1 MRSMTLFNFLL
12 ESSLIGGALVLVM
25 VAVRALLRGRISAR
39 VLYALWIVVALR
51 LLLPISL
58 PNPLMNHLR
67 PTLSV
72 DGEARPVADQ
82 IRTRFLDTIDAIS
95 EKSGTDALTHLSNE
109 TRSGRA
115 GKWLLAGYAIIGAG
129 TGMWLVYRSEKRKN
143 RILRNRTGV
152 PDEATNAVYLE
163 LCARYHFKPV
173 PVYLVQSLAAPCIVG
188 RLRPFIAIPEASA
201 PAHVPHMLAHAVCHL
216 KAGDQWWSAVR
227 NVCCLVHWIN
237 PLVWLAAFLSREDAE
252 RACDSRATG
261 QLPDM
266 ERLAYAHALAGAA
279 GRCCTGATR
288 LMLSGKWLK
297 ERINGVLRNDKAR
310 KWGVALASILCAVVL
325 VGAFAT
331 RESHRPVFVKNI
343 PQVSWVA
350 APEPLE
356 DYNAALAAA
365 RRFLESPFIGLDTAG
380 AVLHC
385 EEDARGWRI
394 TARSSDD
401 EASLLSTLLL
411 SSEGEVLLYD
421 GSPALG
427 RLTTLSW
434 LHTLAAPSPS
444 LDRYT
449 AAFAGACLPGRSIA
463 GATPV
468 DDLSARDG
476 AHVVLTT
483 LTGTDGTLL
492 TDGLAMIVEPEM
504 RVVMYEREAMNGG
517 V

>member
-1 MRSMTLFNFLL
+1 MNTL
-12 ESSLIGGALVLVM
+12 VT
-25 VAVRALLRGRISAR
+25 
-39 VLYALWIVVALR
+39 WI
-51 LLLPISL
+51 I
-58 PNPLMNHLR
+58 
-67 PTLSV
+67 
-72 DGEARPVADQ
+72 
-82 IRTRFLDTIDAIS
+82 
-95 EKSGTDALTHLSNE
+95 
-109 TRSGRA
+109 
-115 GKWLLAGYAIIGAG
+115 
-129 TGMWLVYRSEKRKN
+129 
-143 RILRNRTGV
+143 
-152 PDEATNAVYLE
+152 
-163 LCARYHFKPV
+163 CA
-173 PVYLVQSLAAPCIVG
+173 
-188 RLRPFIAIPEASA
+188 
-201 PAHVPHMLAHAVCHL
+201 
-216 KAGDQWWSAVR
+216 
-227 NVCCLVHWIN
+227 
-237 PLVWLAAFLSREDAE
+237 
-252 RACDSRATG
+252 
-261 QLPDM
+261 
-266 ERLAYAHALAGAA
+266 
-279 GRCCTGATR
+279 
-288 LMLSGKWLK
+288 
-297 ERINGVLRNDKAR
+297 
-310 KWGVALASILCAVVL
+310 GVALASLLCALVL
-325 VGAFAT
+325 IAAFAT

-427 RLTTLSW
+427 RLTALSW

-444 LDRYT
+444 LDRYA